1 MRVDPGA
8 VGADGYQAS
17 RTLMLSDQARA
28 ESIPGLEI
36 LADDVHCSHG
46 VSIGELDAEEIF
58 YLRSRGISPEDSR
71 RLLIDGFFEP
81 VLQKIS
87 HDDIRRRVRGS
98 LEEKL
103 AAMRATQL
111 PTDRR
116 GQAAPETDG

>member
-1 MRVDPGA
+1 
-8 VGADGYQAS
+8 
-17 RTLMLSDQARA
+17 MLSDQAKA

-58 YLRSRGISPEDSR
+58 YLRSRGISLEDSR

-81 VLQKIS
+81 VLEKIS
-87 HDDIRRRVRGS
+87 QDDIRRRVRGT

-103 AAMRATQL
+103 EAVRRTQ
-111 PTDRR
+111 PPIDPR
-116 GQAAPETDG
+116 GQPVPEMGG